1 VGSSCFDAPF
11 RCVIIDFNSADA
23 DPYWGPKERPCQTQ
37 LDLSRERYER
47 TNTRLASK
55 ALDFGKDEL
64 CLGHDNAPVEL
75 NSSRL
80 LVLVEDIVDPRR
92 TIVVIVV

>member
-1 VGSSCFDAPF
+1 VIPSLVLIDSSSLPGIHGW
-11 RCVIIDFNSADA
+11 R
-23 DPYWGPKERPCQTQ
+23 PRERPCQTQ
-37 LDLSRERYER
+37 LDLSSERYER

-55 ALDFGKDEL
+55 ALAFGKDEL

-80 LVLVEDIVDPRR
+80 LVLVEDIVDRGR